1 MKKVKMTF
9 EVTIKFKDLID
20 EETFQ
25 VEYKGDILKLC
36 KFMCKEEG
44 IMGWYE
50 EELKLKKAELT

>member
-1 MKKVKMTF
+1 MTF